1 MALENRKSISIQDII
16 RSGQLIKS
24 REIDM
29 NSQEVKDRIAKT
41 LQAQEQCLDRL
52 NFDPKVLEI
61 TMTI

>member
-29 NSQEVKDRIAKT
+29 NSQEVERSHSKNTTSSR
-41 LQAQEQCLDRL
+41 
-52 NFDPKVLEI
+52 
-61 TMTI
+61 TMLRPFKFWS